1 MSPRWKAKVAA
12 GRHRG
17 CEGVGT
23 TRRIASRKK
32 QPQTE
37 EDAFLRLINLY
48 VNRTDA

>member
-23 TRRIASRKK
+23 TRRIASRKSN
-32 QPQTE
+32 QTE